1 MTDDEIKVLISAEAD
16 QLKSGMDD
24 AKGAVADATGG
35 MKDSLGQLSSSTTS
49 STSQIADSFKEMHG
63 QITSQLAQITA
74 TLGEVGMAFAG
85 LASIFEG
92 GALFKGV
99 VDSFVNLNLE
109 ARKLGAQMG
118 ISMADAGG
126 MIEAYNRVG
135 VSSDTVSQALRMM
148 ERQLK
153 TNYDAVAN
161 MTSQVGITINRHD
174 DMVTTYFKV
183 IEALKIYREGGER
196 AQAGMTA
203 LGARVQ
209 NINSLLL
216 VSKSDCESE
225 SEAMRRLG
233 IQLGGDSLAQTR
245 NFQKGMAD
253 VGLVMTAVKWKIA
266 NEILPIVISLGVKF
280 VNAGATIVSACRLA
294 ASGIKLLIDQAP
306 GLNLLVDALAHL
318 GKAAPPSAMGG
329 GLGKRGWQRTE
340 GALPPS
346 AMGGGFGAPPPWG
359 TSTEEG
365 ATFNPLDKGKGAG
378 GGGGPGLLAQWKD
391 ELEQL
396 KTEQNAFLDFSK
408 QAEKEFW
415 QAKLTQCAE
424 GSKEYLAVSREIYT
438 IDKAL
443 AQDAAKEKI
452 AALNRQMTS
461 EKTDWDARKALMAQ
475 IVAFVKTFGDKQ
487 SSEYR
492 DVLQRQEQ
500 FDQEYDKQQ
509 RTLAQSR
516 LDNELKLGQMRI
528 AAAQEEV
535 KFKESMGQIS
545 ASTAAAQET
554 ALTQQSLAL
563 EQRHIEQSKANWT
576 GYYAEMQK
584 LDQQEAEFKEKKLLE
599 VQKANEQAVQKE
611 LQDIKSA
618 IAPIDSAVSGMVSGF
633 IQGTLT
639 MRKAMQN
646 MCMAI
651 LSAFVGAAE
660 KMATTWIANQLQ
672 MLIYGKASQT
682 AAAVGQ
688 ITSDAAVAAAGA
700 YASTAA
706 IPIVGPEMAPA
717 AAMEAY
723 AAVMAFAGMASF
735 DTGAWGI
742 PRAGAALL
750 HPGEAVLPATKA
762 SGLDRLIEG
771 GGASGAGAGDTH
783 VHLNITA
790 FDGADVQRVLLNNP
804 RALAA
809 AITSLGRNFV
819 PV

>member
-85 LASIFEG
+85 LAALLGG

-99 VDSFVNLNLE
+99 VDSYVELNLE
-109 ARKLGAQMG
+109 AKKLSQQMG
-118 ISMADAGG
+118 ISIADAGG
-126 MIEAYNRVG
+126 LIEAYNRVG
-135 VSSDTVSQALRMM
+135 VSSDTVSQALRML
-148 ERQLK
+148 ERNIK
-153 TNYDAVAN
+153 TNGGAVVD
-161 MTSQVGITINRHD
+161 MGRQVGVTINLHD
-174 DMVTTYFKV
+174 DLITTYFNV
-183 IEALKIYREGGER
+183 VEALRRYREGHER
-196 AQAGMTA
+196 NQAALAA
-203 LGARVQ
+203 LGGRVQ
-209 NINSLLL
+209 NINALLRAHQ
-216 VSKSDCESE
+216 SDVENST
-225 SEAMRRLG
+225 RRMKELG
-233 IQLGGDSLAQTR
+233 IELGEDSVAQAR
-245 NFQKGMAD
+245 KFQTGMAD
-253 VGLVMTAVKWKIA
+253 VNLVMDAVKYRIGG
-266 NEILPIVISLGVKF
+266 EMLPVLIDLGVKF
-280 VNAGATIVSACRLA
+280 ANLGPTIVQACKLA
-294 ASGIKLLIDQAP
+294 ISGIKGLIENVP
-306 GLNLLVDALAHL
+306 GLQEIIGVVGILKSL
-318 GKAAPPSAMGG
+318 GAG
-329 GLGKRGWQRTE
+329 T
-340 GALPPS
+340 
-346 AMGGGFGAPPPWG
+346 GGFGG
-359 TSTEEG
+359 HG
-365 ATFNPLDKGKGAG
+365 ATGSWEDKGGASFEDRDKSKGAG
-378 GGGGPGLLAQWKD
+378 GGSPGLLAQWKD

-408 QAEKEFW
+408 EKEKEFW
-415 QAKLTQCAE
+415 EAKLALCAE

-475 IVAFVKTFGDKQ
+475 EVAFVKTTYGEQ

-492 DVLQRQEQ
+492 AVLQRQAQ

>member
-1 MTDDEIKVLISAEAD
+1 
-16 QLKSGMDD
+16 
-24 AKGAVADATGG
+24 
-35 MKDSLGQLSSSTTS
+35 
-49 STSQIADSFKEMHG
+49 
-63 QITSQLAQITA
+63 
-74 TLGEVGMAFAG
+74 
-85 LASIFEG
+85 
-92 GALFKGV
+92 
-99 VDSFVNLNLE
+99 
-109 ARKLGAQMG
+109 
-118 ISMADAGG
+118 
-126 MIEAYNRVG
+126 
-135 VSSDTVSQALRMM
+135 
-148 ERQLK
+148 
-153 TNYDAVAN
+153 
-161 MTSQVGITINRHD
+161 
-174 DMVTTYFKV
+174 
-183 IEALKIYREGGER
+183 
-196 AQAGMTA
+196 
-203 LGARVQ
+203 
-209 NINSLLL
+209 
-216 VSKSDCESE
+216 
-225 SEAMRRLG
+225 
-233 IQLGGDSLAQTR
+233 
-245 NFQKGMAD
+245 
-253 VGLVMTAVKWKIA
+253 
-266 NEILPIVISLGVKF
+266 
-280 VNAGATIVSACRLA
+280 
-294 ASGIKLLIDQAP
+294 
-306 GLNLLVDALAHL
+306 
-318 GKAAPPSAMGG
+318 
-329 GLGKRGWQRTE
+329 
-340 GALPPS
+340 
-346 AMGGGFGAPPPWG
+346 
-359 TSTEEG
+359 
-365 ATFNPLDKGKGAG
+365 
-378 GGGGPGLLAQWKD
+378 
-391 ELEQL
+391 
-396 KTEQNAFLDFSK
+396 
-408 QAEKEFW
+408 
-415 QAKLTQCAE
+415 
-424 GSKEYLAVSREIYT
+424 
-438 IDKAL
+438 
-443 AQDAAKEKI
+443 
-452 AALNRQMTS
+452 
-461 EKTDWDARKALMAQ
+461 
-475 IVAFVKTFGDKQ
+475 
-487 SSEYR
+487 
-492 DVLQRQEQ
+492 
-500 FDQEYDKQQ
+500 
-509 RTLAQSR
+509 
-516 LDNELKLGQMRI
+516 MRI